1 MDNKRKI
8 VFISSPYS
16 NPDIGIR
23 EENFALVS
31 QYVAELN
38 SKGIV
43 ALSPI
48 TYGHTL
54 LNFKEMPGDWEFWK
68 EFCITFLE
76 KCEEMIVYKIPGWNK
91 SRGVKEEIEIAK
103 ELGLKITYKKPIQL

>member
-1 MDNKRKI
+1 MSTKRKI
-8 VFISSPYS
+8 IFVSSPYTH
-16 NPDIGIR
+16 NDPDVR
-23 EENFALVS
+23 ENNFSLVS

-38 SKGIV
+38 SKSIV

-54 LNFKEMPGDWEFWK
+54 LNFKTMPTDWEFWK

-76 KCEEMIVYKIPGWNK
+76 KCEEMHVYKIPGWDK
-91 SRGVKEEIEIAK
+91 SRGVKEEIAIAE
-103 ELGLKITYKKPIQL
+103 ELGIKITYKKPII